1 MEFSKSW
8 QVFKQLQLRKREEEM
23 IGIQNRIMAMQYIK
37 KNFKGKK
44 KSSIKLAIILSYNHD
59 ITMINVTMIHHN
71 FSGVSSESDFCAGI
85 AHAQM

>member
-44 KSSIKLAIILSYNHD
+44 KI
-59 ITMINVTMIHHN
+59 
-71 FSGVSSESDFCAGI
+71 
-85 AHAQM
+85 